1 LKKLYLN
8 KKHMATLT
16 LVFTLG
22 VSFGML
28 AVLGIIKAVGKNYGE
43 KDGLE
48 RSLKELEVGFKQ
60 LDQKYLDLYVEV
72 EQMRTILKNNGF
84 EKDVDIP
91 STLRTLSEKIETV
104 RSNQDFDRKT
114 QAKAIGS
121 LADDVNRVKKY
132 ITRITSGNEY

>member
-1 LKKLYLN
+1 MTLFVLLFMLGILFGAGITRGIDKLAE
-8 KKHMATLT
+8 K
-16 LVFTLG
+16 
-22 VSFGML
+22 SFG
-28 AVLGIIKAVGKNYGE
+28 GK
-43 KDGLE
+43 DTLE
-48 RSLKELEVGFKQ
+48 RSLKELEVAFKQ

-91 STLRTLSEKIETV
+91 SILHTLSEIIETL

-121 LADDVNRVKKY
+121 LVDDMNRVKKY
-132 ITRITSGNEY
+132 VTRIASGNEY

>member
-1 LKKLYLN
+1 
-8 KKHMATLT
+8 MATLV

-22 VSFGML
+22 VSFGIL
-28 AVLGIIKAVGKNYGE
+28 AVLGINKAAKKSFGGG
-43 KDGLE
+43 DTLE

-91 STLRTLSEKIETV
+91 STLRTLNEKVETV
-104 RSNQDFDRKT
+104 RSNQDFDRRIQT
-114 QAKAIGS
+114 KAIGS
-121 LADDVNRVKKY
+121 LVDDMNRVKKY
-132 ITRITSGNEY
+132 VTRIASGNEY

>member
-1 LKKLYLN
+1 MTLFVLLFMLGILFGAGITRGIDKLAE
-8 KKHMATLT
+8 K
-16 LVFTLG
+16 
-22 VSFGML
+22 SFG
-28 AVLGIIKAVGKNYGE
+28 GK
-43 KDGLE
+43 DFLE
-48 RSLKELEVGFKQ
+48 RSLKELEIAFKQ

-91 STLRTLSEKIETV
+91 SILRTLNEKIETL

-121 LADDVNRVKKY
+121 LVDDMNRVKKY
-132 ITRITSGNEY
+132 VTRIASGNEY

>member
-1 LKKLYLN
+1 
-8 KKHMATLT
+8 MATFVL
-16 LVFTLG
+16 LF
-22 VSFGML
+22 M
-28 AVLGIIKAVGKNYGE
+28 LGILFGVGITRGIDRLAE
-43 KDGLE
+43 KSLGGKDTLE
-48 RSLKELEVGFKQ
+48 RSLKELEVAFKQ

-91 STLRTLSEKIETV
+91 SILHTLSEIIETL

-121 LADDVNRVKKY
+121 LVDDMNRVKKY
-132 ITRITSGNEY
+132 VTRIASGNEY

>member
-1 LKKLYLN
+1 
-8 KKHMATLT
+8 MATLV

-28 AVLGIIKAVGKNYGE
+28 AVLGIVKAAEKSFGGE
-43 KDGLE
+43 DILE
-48 RSLKELEVGFKQ
+48 KSLKELEVAFKQ

-91 STLRTLSEKIETV
+91 SILRTLSEMIETL

-121 LADDVNRVKKY
+121 LVDDMNRVKKY
-132 ITRITSGNEY
+132 VTRIASGNEY

>member
-1 LKKLYLN
+1 MELF
-8 KKHMATLT
+8 A

-28 AVLGIIKAVGKNYGE
+28 AVLGIVKAAE
-43 KDGLE
+43 KSFSGGDTLE
-48 RSLKELEVGFKQ
+48 KSLKELEVGFRQ

-91 STLRTLSEKIETV
+91 TTLRTLSEKIETV
-104 RSNQDFDRKT
+104 RLNYEFDKKSNNETVSGLVQDV
-114 QAKAIGS
+114 IM
-121 LADDVNRVKKY
+121 VKKY
-132 ITRITSGNEY
+132 VTRIASGNEY

>member
-1 LKKLYLN
+1 MALFVLLFMLGILFGAGITRGIDKLAE
-8 KKHMATLT
+8 K
-16 LVFTLG
+16 
-22 VSFGML
+22 SFG
-28 AVLGIIKAVGKNYGE
+28 GK
-43 KDGLE
+43 DILE
-48 RSLKELEVGFKQ
+48 RSLKELEIAFKQ

-91 STLRTLSEKIETV
+91 SILRTLSEMIETL

-121 LADDVNRVKKY
+121 LVDDMNRVKKY
-132 ITRITSGNEY
+132 VTRIASGNEY